1 MVFGFALGPAPATLA
16 PPMSSSPAAALLS
29 VAPVDLPDM
38 AGLGGHPRGLTTLF
52 FTEMWERF
60 SYYGMRALLV
70 YFMVAPVAAG
80 GLAYDNRK
88 AGIIYGTYTMCV
100 YMLCIPGGFVADN
113 FLGGRRSVF
122 CGGLIIALGHFTLA
136 LPSEAAFFGGLVLIT
151 FGTGLLKPNISSM
164 VGSLYPPGD
173 PRRDGGFSLF
183 YMGINLGAFN
193 GPLITGWL
201 AQSDEFKRLLAGWGL
216 DPVHSWHWG
225 FAAAGVGM
233 TLGLVVYLITGRRL
247 VQVGRPP
254 AAGTRP
260 WRPLGL
266 VLLGA
271 AAVLAVVL
279 LSDLNP
285 DFAWI
290 RYGYVV
296 LPVLAILW
304 FGFQVSLDAKRIAAV
319 LVFSLAAVVF
329 WAIFEQAGSTIA
341 LFGDQ
346 LTRTEVLGY
355 RFPSAWFQS
364 VNSVFVI
371 LLAPVFGW
379 LWVRLGA
386 NQPSAPFKFTL
397 GLGFLALSF
406 LLMVPAARLT
416 IEGRVSP
423 LWIVGLFFLQTVGEL
438 LLSPVGLSTMTKL
451 APPKLLGLIM
461 GIWFLADALGNQL
474 AGVLAGEFTSTDGNV
489 LAAFFL
495 KQALWVG
502 VAAVALLAG
511 VPWVKKLMGGV
522 K

>member
-1 MVFGFALGPAPATLA
+1 
-16 PPMSSSPAAALLS
+16 
-29 VAPVDLPDM
+29 
-38 AGLGGHPRGLTTLF
+38 
-52 FTEMWERF
+52 
-60 SYYGMRALLV
+60 MRALLTL
-70 YFMVAPVAAG
+70 FMVAPAAAG

-100 YMLCIPGGFVADN
+100 YMLCIPGGFIADN
-113 FLGGRRSVF
+113 FLGGRRSVLF
-122 CGGLIIALGHFTLA
+122 GGIIIALGHFTLA
-136 LPSEAAFFGGLVLIT
+136 LPSEKTFFGGLVLIAL
-151 FGTGLLKPNISSM
+151 GTGLLKPNISSM
-164 VGSLYPPGD
+164 VGSLYQPGD
-173 PRRDGGFSLF
+173 PRRDAGFSIF
-183 YMGINLGAFN
+183 YMGINLGAFSA
-193 GPLITGWL
+193 PLITGWL
-201 AQSDEFKRLLAGWGL
+201 AQSGEFKRLLAGWGL

-233 TLGLVVYLITGRRL
+233 TFGLVVYLATGRRL
-247 VQVGRPP
+247 AHVGQPP
-254 AAGTRP
+254 AAGARP
-260 WRPLGL
+260 WHLLGL

-271 AAVLAVVL
+271 AGVLAVVL
-279 LSDLNP
+279 LSDLNEK
-285 DFAWI
+285 FAWI
-290 RYGYVV
+290 RYGYIVV
-296 LPVLAILW
+296 PVLAILW
-304 FGFQVSLDAKRIAAV
+304 FGFQASLDAKRIAAV

-329 WAIFEQAGSTIA
+329 WAIFEQAGSTIS

-371 LLAPVFGW
+371 LLAPLFAW
-379 LWVRLGA
+379 LWVRLGD
-386 NQPSAPFKFTL
+386 NQPSAPIKFTL
-397 GLGFLALSF
+397 GLGFLGLSF
-406 LLMVPAARLT
+406 LLMAPAARLT
-416 IEGRVSP
+416 IEGKVSP

-461 GIWFLADALGNQL
+461 GIWFLAAALGNKL
-474 AGVLAGEFTSTDGNV
+474 AGVLAGEFTSTDGNA

-502 VAAVALLAG
+502 VATVAFLAC

>member
-1 MVFGFALGPAPATLA
+1 MVFGFAPCLAPATLA
-16 PPMSSSPAAALLS
+16 PQMSLPPATAPSSATFGVQS
-29 VAPVDLPDM
+29 ETG
-38 AGLGGHPRGLTTLF
+38 GLGGHPRGLTTLF

-70 YFMVAPVAAG
+70 YFMVAPAAAG
-80 GLAYDNRK
+80 GLAYGNRK

-100 YMLCIPGGFVADN
+100 YMLCIPGGFIADN
-113 FLGGRRSVF
+113 FLGGRRAVLL
-122 CGGLIIALGHFTLA
+122 GGIVIALGHFTLA
-136 LPSEAAFFGGLVLIT
+136 LSSQTAFFSGLILIT
-151 FGTGLLKPNISSM
+151 LGTGLLKPNISSM

-173 PRRDGGFSLF
+173 SRRDGGFSLF
-183 YMGINLGAFN
+183 YMGINLGAFS

-233 TLGLVVYLITGRRL
+233 TLGLVVYLLTGRRL
-247 VQVGRPP
+247 AHVGHPP
-254 AAGTRP
+254 AIGVRP

-271 AAVLAVVL
+271 AALLAVVL

-285 DFAWI
+285 AFAWI

-296 LPVLAILW
+296 LPLLAVLW
-304 FGFQVSLDAKRIAAV
+304 FGFQASLDAKRIAAV
-319 LVFSLAAVVF
+319 LMFSLAAVVF
-329 WAIFEQAGSTIA
+329 WAVFEQAGSTIA

-371 LLAPVFGW
+371 LLAPVFAW
-379 LWVRLGA
+379 LWVRLGDR
-386 NQPSAPFKFTL
+386 QPSAPAKFTL
-397 GLGFLALSF
+397 GLAFLGLSF
-406 LLMVPAARLT
+406 LLMAPAARLT
-416 IEGRVSP
+416 VEGRVSP

-474 AGVLAGEFTSTDGNV
+474 AGVLAGEFTSTDGHA

-495 KQALWVG
+495 RQALWVG
-502 VAAVALLAG
+502 VATAALLAC
-511 VPWVKKLMGGV
+511 VPWIKKLMGGV

>member
-1 MVFGFALGPAPATLA
+1 
-16 PPMSSSPAAALLS
+16 
-29 VAPVDLPDM
+29 
-38 AGLGGHPRGLTTLF
+38 
-52 FTEMWERF
+52 
-60 SYYGMRALLV
+60 
-70 YFMVAPVAAG
+70 
-80 GLAYDNRK
+80 
-88 AGIIYGTYTMCV
+88 
-100 YMLCIPGGFVADN
+100 
-113 FLGGRRSVF
+113 
-122 CGGLIIALGHFTLA
+122 
-136 LPSEAAFFGGLVLIT
+136 
-151 FGTGLLKPNISSM
+151 
-164 VGSLYPPGD
+164 
-173 PRRDGGFSLF
+173 
-183 YMGINLGAFN
+183 
-193 GPLITGWL
+193 
-201 AQSDEFKRLLAGWGL
+201 
-216 DPVHSWHWG
+216 
-225 FAAAGVGM
+225 
-233 TLGLVVYLITGRRL
+233 
-247 VQVGRPP
+247 
-254 AAGTRP
+254 
-260 WRPLGL
+260 

>member
-1 MVFGFALGPAPATLA
+1 VVFGFARRPVSATLA
-16 PPMSSSPAAALLS
+16 PQMSSSPGAAPSPAN
-29 VAPVDLPDM
+29 PGDWPD
-38 AGLGGHPRGLTTLF
+38 AGGLGGHPRGLTTLF

-60 SYYGMRALLV
+60 SYYGMRALLTL
-70 YFMVAPVAAG
+70 FMVAPAAAG
-80 GLAYDNRK
+80 GLAYDNQK

-100 YMLCIPGGFVADN
+100 YMLGIPGGFIADN
-113 FLGGRRSVF
+113 FLGGRRSVLY
-122 CGGLIIALGHFTLA
+122 GGIVIALGHFTLA
-136 LPSEAAFFGGLVLIT
+136 LPSEKAFFGGLVLIAV
-151 FGTGLLKPNISSM
+151 GTGLLKPNISSM
-164 VGSLYPPGD
+164 VGSLYRPGD
-173 PRRDGGFSLF
+173 PRRDAGFSIF
-183 YMGINLGAFN
+183 YMGINLGAFSA
-193 GPLITGWL
+193 PLITGWL
-201 AQSDEFKRLLAGWGL
+201 AQSAEFKRLLAGWGL

-233 TLGLVVYLITGRRL
+233 TLGLIVYLITGRRIAH
-247 VQVGRPP
+247 VGRPP
-254 AAGTRP
+254 AAGARP

-271 AAVLAVVL
+271 AGVLAVVL

-304 FGFQVSLDAKRIAAV
+304 FGFQASLDAKRIAAV
-319 LVFSLAAVVF
+319 LVFSLAAVIF
-329 WAIFEQAGSTIA
+329 WAIFEQAGSTIS

-355 RFPSAWFQS
+355 RFPSAWYQS

-371 LLAPVFGW
+371 LLAPLFAW
-379 LWVRLGA
+379 LWVRLGEK
-386 NQPSAPFKFTL
+386 QPSAPAKFTL
-397 GLGFLALSF
+397 GLGFLGLSF
-406 LLMVPAARLT
+406 LLMAPAARLT
-416 IEGRVSP
+416 LEGKVSP

-461 GIWFLADALGNQL
+461 GIWFLAAALGNKL
-474 AGVLAGEFTSTDGNV
+474 AGVLAGEFTSTDGNA

-502 VAAVALLAG
+502 VAAVAFLACI
-511 VPWVKKLMGGV
+511 PWVKKLMGGV